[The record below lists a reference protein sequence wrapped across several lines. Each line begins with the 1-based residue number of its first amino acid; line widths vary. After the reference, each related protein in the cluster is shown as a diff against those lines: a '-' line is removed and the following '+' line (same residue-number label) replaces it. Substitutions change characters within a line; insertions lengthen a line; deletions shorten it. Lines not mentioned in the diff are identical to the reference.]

1 MTSISLK
8 IDDQILTEAD
18 SIWKGV
24 HKSRNN
30 YFNEAIAYYNS
41 IKRKELLAK
50 QLAKESKLVKL
61 SSMEVLGEM
70 EKLEGDYEY

>member
-8 IDDQILTEAD
+8 IDEKILTEAD
-18 SIWKGV
+18 SIWRDV
-24 HKSRNN
+24 QKSRNS
-30 YFNEAIAYYNS
+30 YFNEAIAYFNS
-41 IKRKELLAK
+41 MKRKELLAK
-50 QLAKESKLVKL
+50 QLAKESKMVKL